1 MLKGALEINQTYVRL
16 KLKGKAMVYLSLR
29 SVFSILWFAQ
39 LAFYLVVMR
48 NNKSFSVLSVLSC
61 ACNSHWWFVRLIFLK

>member
-1 MLKGALEINQTYVRL
+1 MLKGAIEINQIYVRL

-39 LAFYLVVMR
+39 LAF
-48 NNKSFSVLSVLSC
+48 F
-61 ACNSHWWFVRLIFLK
+61 